1 MSLKQNMSDCFQ
13 VVQVMLPSLSVWH
26 WDLIIQTSFQYSD
39 RELINQIAANLYL
52 QYFIGLLGFQEEAPF
67 DASTLVLFRKRISAE
82 MLMEANEYLLD
93 HKDDDKDASAPL
105 SGEKTVTMILQ
116 KKIQI
121 KELCLLMQPARLQT
135 SVIRRTARF

>member
-1 MSLKQNMSDCFQ
+1 MKKNMPDCFQ
-13 VVQVMLPSLSVWH
+13 VVQVMLPSLAVWH

-121 KELCLLMQPARLQT
+121 KEH
-135 SVIRRTARF
+135 

>member
-26 WDLIIQTSFQYSD
+26 WGLIIQTSFQYSD

-52 QYFIGLLGFQEEAPF
+52 QYFIGILGFQEETPF
-67 DASTLVLFRKRISAE
+67 DASTRVLFRKRISAE

-93 HKDDDKDASAPL
+93 HKDDDKDAPAPP

-121 KELCLLMQPARLQT
+121 KEH
-135 SVIRRTARF
+135 

>member
-26 WDLIIQTSFQYSD
+26 WGLIIQTSFQYSD
-39 RELINQIAANLYL
+39 RELIDQIAANLYL
-52 QYFIGLLGFQEEAPF
+52 QYFIGILGFQEETPF
-67 DASTLVLFRKRISAE
+67 DASTRVLFRKRISAE

-93 HKDDDKDASAPL
+93 HKDDDKDAPAPP

-121 KELCLLMQPARLQT
+121 KEH
-135 SVIRRTARF
+135 

>member
-121 KELCLLMQPARLQT
+121 KEH
-135 SVIRRTARF
+135 

>member
-1 MSLKQNMSDCFQ
+1 M
-13 VVQVMLPSLSVWH
+13 
-26 WDLIIQTSFQYSD
+26 
-39 RELINQIAANLYL
+39 
-52 QYFIGLLGFQEEAPF
+52 F

-121 KELCLLMQPARLQT
+121 KEH
-135 SVIRRTARF
+135 